1 MKLNHDIV
9 TTPPRP
15 AATVMLLRDGPRGP
29 EVFMVRRHGLSDV
42 LGGAY
47 VFPGG
52 KVDQDDAA
60 PALLARADRPA
71 PALHAALGEPELA
84 PETAASM
91 FIAALRE
98 TFEEAGLLLAG
109 GPRPPDPARAGDL
122 AREGL
127 GFAELLERLDTH
139 LAVGRLVPFTRWITP
154 IIPSVQSKRFDTR
167 FFAVK
172 VSGDA
177 VARHDDRET
186 TESEWLAPRAALE
199 RYWAR
204 EISLAPPQIMSL
216 AQLARHADVDSV
228 LREAGSRP
236 PPVIQPEPL
245 KMDGL
250 RVVAYPGDPA
260 HPVSARAMP
269 GPSRL
274 VFREDRFEPVD
285 GFGALFA

>member
-1 MKLNHDIV
+1 MKLNHDVV
-9 TTPPRP
+9 TTPPRH
-15 AATVMLLRDGPRGP
+15 AATVMLLRDGADGP

-52 KVDQDDAA
+52 KVDADDAQ

-71 PALHAALGEPELA
+71 ADLHAALGEPALD

-91 FIAALRE
+91 FVAALRE

-109 GPRPPDPARAGDL
+109 GAAAVDPARAAAL

-127 GFAELLERLDTH
+127 AFGELLARLDAS

-154 IIPSVQSKRFDTR
+154 VIPSVQSKRFDTR
-167 FFAVK
+167 FFAVR
-172 VSGDA
+172 VAGDT

-204 EISLAPPQIMSL
+204 EIALAPPQIMSL
-216 AQLARHADVDSV
+216 AQLARHRDVASA
-228 LREAGSRP
+228 LREAASRP
-236 PPVIQPEPL
+236 PPTIQPEPI
-245 KMDGL
+245 KVDGL

-260 HPVSARAMP
+260 HPVRARAMP
-269 GPSRL
+269 GPTRL
-274 VFREDRFEPVD
+274 VFRDDRFEPV
-285 GFGALFA
+285 GGYEALFG